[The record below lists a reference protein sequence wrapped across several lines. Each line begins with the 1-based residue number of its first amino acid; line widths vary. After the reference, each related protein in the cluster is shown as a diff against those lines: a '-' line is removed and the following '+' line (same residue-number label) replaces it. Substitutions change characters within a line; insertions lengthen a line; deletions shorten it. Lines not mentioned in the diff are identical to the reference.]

1 MYNLCQLNSEP
12 FLFRVSSDTVLYILY
27 WTLGNKVRHFVSTLC
42 RNLFVRCINPHWQ
55 IPPILKFMSTKKKE
69 RWSQLTKRQNWLIRE
84 DRDMLLLQLFHY
96 PYCPLSSLLAS
107 PVHIEVA
114 NKWSIMEA
122 LWKGGR
128 CSLPLFALK
137 NPSVFVASN
146 FFYPSLQTRNRCC
159 TCCLCL
165 LFLINAYEG
174 QNPVLHG

>member
-107 PVHIEVA
+107 PEPATYRRCEQDQVEHHG
-114 NKWSIMEA
+114 ST
-122 LWKGGR
+122 LKGR
-128 CSLPLFALK
+128 SLFFTPLCTQESFSFRRLQLFLPLFANQESMLFLL
-137 NPSVFVASN
+137 SVFAI
-146 FFYPSLQTRNRCC
+146 PD
-159 TCCLCL
+159 
-165 LFLINAYEG
+165 
-174 QNPVLHG
+174 